1 MRFVEQSRRGPIAV
15 HTAAANQQHYEV
27 PSEFYKLVL
36 GPNLKYSSAY
46 FAPGVDTLEAAE
58 RYMLDLTAKR
68 ARLED
73 GQRVLELGCGWGSLS
88 LFMARRFPNCRI
100 TGVSNSSTQ
109 KEHIDE
115 QAKQRGL
122 TNLEVV
128 TCDINEFD
136 ISEKFDRV
144 VSVEMFE
151 HMRNWAELL
160 RRVAGWM
167 TPDALLFIHIFT
179 HSRFPYPFEV
189 RDSSDWMAEH
199 FFTGGIMPSDDLLL
213 HFAED
218 LRVVERWRVGGAH
231 YQKTSEA
238 WLMNL
243 DQNRREV
250 LDLFARVYGAGDA
263 LRWLVRWRI
272 FFMACAEL
280 WGYQDGTEWIVSHYL
295 LRPQRH

>member
-1 MRFVEQSRRGPIAV
+1 
-15 HTAAANQQHYEV
+15 
-27 PSEFYKLVL
+27 
-36 GPNLKYSSAY
+36 
-46 FAPGVDTLEAAE
+46 
-58 RYMLDLTAKR
+58 
-68 ARLED
+68 
-73 GQRVLELGCGWGSLS
+73 
-88 LFMARRFPNCRI
+88 
-100 TGVSNSSTQ
+100 
-109 KEHIDE
+109 
-115 QAKQRGL
+115 
-122 TNLEVV
+122 
-128 TCDINEFD
+128 
-136 ISEKFDRV
+136 
-144 VSVEMFE
+144 
-151 HMRNWAELL
+151 
-160 RRVAGWM
+160 M